1 MYVVSNAQK
10 IPIQSVDE
18 RPSSSGKK
26 VKEFFKIPG
35 INMEM
40 DPFMFLIVIVLLILI
55 AVFIYLMM
63 TKNSGAPSQ
72 PPAVM

>member
-1 MYVVSNAQK
+1 MYVVSNSQK
-10 IPIQSVDE
+10 IPIQAVDE

-26 VKEFFKIPG
+26 IQEFFKIPG

-63 TKNSGAPSQ
+63 TKNSGSVAP
-72 PPAVM
+72 PLL